1 MGRSLEL
8 HNILHQYVM
17 RYIIAI
23 CILLPSLCLFGQSD
37 FTSSNLPIV
46 IINTNGKTIPD
57 EPKISANMKI
67 IYNGQGLRNSVN
79 DTQYNY
85 NGYIGIELRG
95 ISSLSFDQKQYTIET
110 RDSSGDNFNVPIL
123 DMPAENDW
131 VLHAP
136 YNDISLIRNV
146 LAYHLWSGMGHW
158 APRTRMVELVL
169 NGEYQ
174 GVYVLTETIKRDE
187 NRIKIANLKST
198 DTTGLEIT
206 GGYIMKIDASNSDD
220 DITFQSKVSGLG
232 TGFNKSVIWL
242 YHYPDPKEI
251 HTKQQEYIHNY
262 IDTIELLIQSDE
274 FDDPICGYAKYLSL
288 QSFIDY
294 FIHTELS
301 LNSDGYKRSAYFY
314 KEKMNTNGTKGK
326 FKAGSVW
333 DYNLAFGNC
342 NFCKGNKVN
351 AWVYE
356 GCETLPVPAIWKR
369 LIEDPNFINAVK
381 CRYLELRDDILSDSY
396 LHPFIDDYAVMLD
409 EAQARHFQRW
419 DDLLTD
425 DDSSP
430 GGFWD
435 NKLWFSAY
443 RVSSYAEEIEILKGW
458 LSARLNFLDNN
469 LGGTCLS
476 TVLNNGDVNFYDLIV
491 FPNPASELV
500 VVESSKPLNAIEIYN
515 ITGYKIAEKCLNNA
529 DRIVL
534 SEFAHY
540 PEGLYLMLFL
550 ASDGTRIT
558 RTIVKQ

>member
-1 MGRSLEL
+1 VTDIKLIMK
-8 HNILHQYVM
+8 
-17 RYIIAI
+17 YIIAI
-23 CILLPSLCLFGQSD
+23 YIILPSLCLFGQND
-37 FTSSNLPIV
+37 FSSSNLPIV
-46 IINTNGKTIPD
+46 IINTNGQTIPD

-67 IYNGQGLRNSVN
+67 IYNGQGIRNSVN
-79 DTQYNY
+79 NTQYNY

-110 RDSSGDNFNVPIL
+110 RDSSGDNLNVSIL
-123 DMPAENDW
+123 DMPEENDW

-146 LAYHLWSGMGHW
+146 LAYHLWSEMGHW

-187 NRIKIANLKST
+187 NRIKIAGLKSS

-206 GGYIMKIDASNSDD
+206 GGYIMRIDASNSDN

-242 YHYPDPKEI
+242 YHYPDLKEI
-251 HTKQQEYIHNY
+251 HPKQQEYIHDY
-262 IDTIELLIQSDE
+262 IDTVELLIQSDE
-274 FDDPICGYAKYLSL
+274 FDDPVYGYAKYLSL

-314 KEKMNTNGTKGK
+314 KEKLAIDGTKGK
-326 FKAGSVW
+326 FKAGPVW

-342 NFCKGNKVN
+342 NFCKGNQIN

-356 GCETLPVPAIWKR
+356 GCETIPVPAMWKR

-381 CRYLELRDDILSDSY
+381 CRYLELRNGILSDLY
-396 LHPFIDDYAVMLD
+396 LHSFIDNYAIMLD
-409 EAQARHFQRW
+409 EAQARHFERW
-419 DDLLTD
+419 DDLLI

-430 GGFWD
+430 GGFWSS
-435 NKLWFSAY
+435 KLWFSAY
-443 RVSSYAEEIEILKGW
+443 RVSSYAEEIDILKGW

-476 TVLNNGDVNFYDLIV
+476 TVLNNGDINFLDLLV
-491 FPNPASELV
+491 YPNPVSDIL
-500 VVESSKPLNAIEIYN
+500 VVESSKPINAIAIYN
-515 ITGYKIAEKCLNNA
+515 ITGYKIAERTINNT

-534 SEFAHY
+534 SGFAHY
-540 PEGLYLMLFL
+540 PKGLYLLLFL
-550 ASDGTRIT
+550 SGDGTRIS
-558 RTIVKQ
+558 RTIVKE